1 MQDLC
6 VVLYIDFIITL
17 ASEQK
22 KEETGARSAEE
33 QAPLFRFY
41 FNQRGEVCTRGPS
54 PQARMRR
61 RIKCFQDIEKR
72 VFAFLDDIV
81 DST

>member
-1 MQDLC
+1 M
-6 VVLYIDFIITL
+6 
-17 ASEQK
+17 
-22 KEETGARSAEE
+22 
-33 QAPLFRFY
+33 
-41 FNQRGEVCTRGPS
+41 RGPG
-54 PQARMRR
+54 PKARTGR